1 MLLEQLEVA
10 VVQVGYWDARMPLG
24 AGWKVAVVWEV
35 LSCMWAGLNQ
45 LQMIWAFLVWACL

>member
-24 AGWKVAVVWEV
+24 AGWKVAVAWEV
-35 LSCMWAGLNQ
+35 LSCTWAGLNQ